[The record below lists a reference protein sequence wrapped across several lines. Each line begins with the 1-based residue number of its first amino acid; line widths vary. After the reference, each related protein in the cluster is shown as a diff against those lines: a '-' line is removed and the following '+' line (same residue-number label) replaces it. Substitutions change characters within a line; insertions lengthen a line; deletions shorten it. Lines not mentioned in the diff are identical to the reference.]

1 MVINIVLFVA
11 AITSTFFY
19 SDKLSLAYYV
29 IVSMRLHH
37 SPDASTFPRFKLMSF
52 AYIICF
58 SERIKRTRFLLG
70 CMQPSSV
77 MFTYYDFLTQLK
89 IIGSG
94 TIVW

>member
-1 MVINIVLFVA
+1 MIVNYDRK
-11 AITSTFFY
+11 TF
-19 SDKLSLAYYV
+19 
-29 IVSMRLHH
+29 IVQAT
-37 SPDASTFPRFKLMSF
+37 DVNTFPRFKLMSF
-52 AYIICF
+52 VYIICF